1 MSNSPQTNPNE
12 QEIDLGQLSKK
23 IGEKIQSFIDWL
35 FDGILF
41 IRRNIIVI
49 GILFVLGAGL
59 GSYLDINTKV
69 YDHEVIVTPNFGST
83 DYLYSKVNL
92 ISAKIKEGDSVFLKQ
107 IGIKNPKKFVRI
119 EIEPISDIY
128 GFINNN
134 QQNFEMVKLLA
145 EDGDLKKIVEDN
157 LTSKNYAFH
166 VITFTTRETTT
177 EQSTIEPLLNY
188 LNDSDYYKAI
198 QKESVNNINI
208 KIKEND
214 SIISQINAVM
224 NQFSNAVGSNQK
236 SDKLV
241 YYNENTQ
248 LNEVL
253 KTKEALI
260 NEQGRKRI
268 ELITSDKIVK
278 ENSHILNIQNTKSTN
293 GKMKLILPVLFIG
306 LFAMF
311 GMFRN
316 FYRRQLAKRNLI

>member
-248 LNEVL
+248 MNEVL

>member
-1 MSNSPQTNPNE
+1 MSNSPQTNPND

-23 IGEKIQSFIDWL
+23 IGDKIQSLIDWL

-59 GSYLDINTKV
+59 GFYMDKNTKV

-83 DYLYSKVNL
+83 DYLYSKVDL
-92 ISAKIKEGDSVFLKQ
+92 ISAKIKEGDTVFLKQ
-107 IGIKNPKKFVRI
+107 IGIKNPKKFAKI
-119 EIEPISDIY
+119 AIEPIPDIY
-128 GFINNN
+128 RFISGNE
-134 QQNFEMVKLLA
+134 QNFEMIKLLA

-157 LTSKNYAFH
+157 LTSKNYSYH
-166 VITFTTRETTT
+166 KITFVTSDKTSEGKTL
-177 EQSTIEPLLNY
+177 EPLLDY
-188 LNDSDYYKAI
+188 LNDNEYYRGL
-198 QKESVNNINI
+198 QKEYLNNINV

-214 SIISQINAVM
+214 SIIGQINGVM
-224 NQFSNAVGSNQK
+224 NQFSKAVGGNQK

-241 YYNENTQ
+241 YYNDNTQ

-260 NEQGRKRI
+260 NEQGNKRI

-278 ENSHILNIQNTKSTN
+278 ENSHILNVKNTKSTN
-293 GKMKLILPVLFIG
+293 GKMKLVLPVFFIG
-306 LFAMF
+306 LFVLF
-311 GMFRN
+311 GMFRS
-316 FYRRQLAKRNLI
+316 FYRRQLAKRNLA